1 MFAAATR
8 GARWLSGASAIAG
21 RKRAGS
27 AMAITE
33 AAKHEVGGL
42 GTEGERCL
50 ARPQTRPQLRKG
62 EPDGSRSSVSQPIG
76 GDDDPLRGPGKPR
89 GQEWLPAA
97 TGLRRANGVGPPPPD
112 ALPR

>member
-1 MFAAATR
+1 MFSTATR
-8 GARWLSGASAIAG
+8 GSRLLSGASAIAG

-33 AAKHEVGGL
+33 AAEHEVGGL

-76 GDDDPLRGPGKPR
+76 GDDDPLGREAKR
-89 GQEWLPAA
+89 RCQDFVHAA
-97 TGLRRANGVGPPPPD
+97 LGLMPPEVVGRPPPP
-112 ALPR
+112 APPP